1 MLFRCNIL
9 ALVGGSEQPAF
20 PPNKVILWDDNQKSA
35 IGELGFDTEVKAI
48 KLRKDKI
55 VVAEEKQVSVY
66 TFDNLERSNR
76 FSTYDNETGLL
87 SVSSE
92 EKCVIAFP
100 HTEKGEVCI
109 SMPDTGKTTF
119 IQAHDSMVQC
129 LALNSDG
136 TRLATAS
143 KKGTLIRI
151 FDTITGEKLQEVRR
165 GTEKALIY
173 CISFNRDSS
182 YICTSSDKGTIHIFS
197 TGGASSN
204 RKSKLSVFGG
214 YFKSEWSLAHFKGPQ
229 FPSICTFG
237 EEEDTV
243 VVFSSNGNYYRI
255 QFDPKR
261 GGECKQ
267 KKFQR
272 FYQQK

>member
-9 ALVGGSEQPAF
+9 ALVGGGSHPAF
-20 PPNKVILWDDNQKSA
+20 DPNKVILWDDNQKQP
-35 IGELGFDTEVKAI
+35 IGELPFDTPIKAV

-55 VVAEEKQVSVY
+55 VVAEENQVSVY
-66 TFDNLERSNR
+66 TFEKLERSHK
-76 FSTYDNETGLL
+76 FPTIENEMGLL
-87 SVSSE
+87 ALSSE
-92 EKCVIAFP
+92 EKCVLAFP
-100 HTEKGEVCI
+100 HTQKGEVCI
-109 SMPDTGKTTF
+109 FMIDSGKTRF
-119 IQAHDSMVQC
+119 IQAHDSSIQC
-129 LALNSDG
+129 MALNSDG

-151 FDTITGEKLQEVRR
+151 FDTLDGSKLQEVRR

-182 YICTSSDKGTIHIFS
+182 FICTSSDKGTIHIFA

-229 FPSICTFG
+229 YPSVCCFG
-237 EEEDTV
+237 NDEDTV
-243 VVFSSNGNYYRI
+243 VVFCSNGSYYRI

-272 FYQQK
+272 FIQKE